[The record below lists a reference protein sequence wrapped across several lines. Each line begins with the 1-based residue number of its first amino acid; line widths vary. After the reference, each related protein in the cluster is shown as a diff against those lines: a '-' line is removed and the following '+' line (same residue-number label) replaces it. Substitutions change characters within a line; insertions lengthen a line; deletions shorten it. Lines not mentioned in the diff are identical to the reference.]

1 MKSTLLLGT
10 VCLLAIGWLSCMNP
24 PTTPQEQ
31 TSPNDTAPTDTA
43 GYQQWV
49 EYIASQK
56 ALLPRTEDNA
66 IDMRVWGKHACN
78 DKLFDSLTKQFNS
91 AIDGGDIFWQDVNNL
106 MILFYGVNYRDDNV
120 QYLDLEREFDT
131 NFRKGNKGKAFQIAQ
146 EILKFAPAS
155 PHILDLTGFL
165 QFMLDSTAYEAIQSY
180 HVRTTLCLYAMEML
194 GDGSQE
200 SPLIITNVSD
210 EYFYLARRLKVRQ
223 IANQQLV
230 TNPITGAQCDVLT
243 LTEEDAK
250 RLGIDAVWFDVT
262 YSMRRMEKLFNLSS
276 DANQMND
283 RSEGATKPSTKRPQK
298 RQAKK

>member
-1 MKSTLLLGT
+1 
-10 VCLLAIGWLSCMNP
+10 
-24 PTTPQEQ
+24 
-31 TSPNDTAPTDTA
+31 
-43 GYQQWV
+43 
-49 EYIASQK
+49 
-56 ALLPRTEDNA
+56 
-66 IDMRVWGKHACN
+66 
-78 DKLFDSLTKQFNS
+78 
-91 AIDGGDIFWQDVNNL
+91 
-106 MILFYGVNYRDDNV
+106 
-120 QYLDLEREFDT
+120 
-131 NFRKGNKGKAFQIAQ
+131 
-146 EILKFAPAS
+146 
-155 PHILDLTGFL
+155 
-165 QFMLDSTAYEAIQSY
+165 MLDSTAYEAIQSY